1 MSETLIDSGAEVP
14 AESDATSRD
23 YVIESDVT
31 SQSTDRPEWLPEK
44 YSTGEDL
51 AKAYK
56 ELESKLG
63 GKEEDIKSKLMEEIQ
78 AEAFSSRPESS
89 GDYEL
94 PDIID
99 EEASVDNELLKWW
112 SEHSF
117 ENGFSQ
123 EEFQKGIEMYAAS
136 NMQNSGPDLE
146 AEAKLLGENANTRIE
161 SASMFASK
169 FFPENAM
176 PAIERMCETH
186 EGIIALEA
194 IQEAMKGSSF
204 AGTTQSTAGA
214 SENKLVEMMNDP
226 RYHNPRDRDPHFVR
240 QVEEGFKQLYRG

>member
-1 MSETLIDSGAEVP
+1 MSESLMEGGAEAPV
-14 AESDATSRD
+14 ESDATSRD

-31 SQSTDRPEWLPEK
+31 SQTDRPEWLPEK
-44 YSTGEDL
+44 YGSGEDL

-78 AEAFSSRPESS
+78 AEAFSSRPESA
-89 GDYEL
+89 GDYQL

-112 SEHSF
+112 SDHAF

-123 EEFQKGIEMYAAS
+123 DEFQKGIEMYAAS
-136 NMQNSGPDLE
+136 NMGDSGPDLE
-146 AEAKLLGENANTRIE
+146 VEAQKLGENADVRIQA
-161 SASMFASK
+161 ASMFASK
-169 FFPENAM
+169 FFPSESL
-176 PAIERMCETH
+176 PAIERMCESH

-194 IQEAMKGSSF
+194 IQEALKGGSF
-204 AGTTQSTAGA
+204 AGSTQPTAGLT
-214 SENKLVEMMNDP
+214 EPKLREMMNDP
-226 RYHNPRDRDPHFVR
+226 RYHNPRDRDPNFVR
-240 QVEEGFKQLYRG
+240 EVEEGYKQVYRS

>member
-1 MSETLIDSGAEVP
+1 MSESLMEGGAEAPV
-14 AESDATSRD
+14 ESDATSRD

-31 SQSTDRPEWLPEK
+31 SQTDRPEWLPEK
-44 YSTGEDL
+44 YSSGEDL

-78 AEAFSSRPESS
+78 AEAFSSRPESA
-89 GDYEL
+89 GDYQL

-112 SEHSF
+112 SDHAF

-123 EEFQKGIEMYAAS
+123 DEFQKGIEMYAAS
-136 NMQNSGPDLE
+136 NMGDSGPDLE
-146 AEAKLLGENANTRIE
+146 VEAQKLGENADVRIQA
-161 SASMFASK
+161 ASMFASK
-169 FFPENAM
+169 FFPSESL
-176 PAIERMCETH
+176 PAIERMCESH

-194 IQEAMKGSSF
+194 IQEALKGGSF
-204 AGTTQSTAGA
+204 AGSTQPTAGLT
-214 SENKLVEMMNDP
+214 EPKLREMMNDP
-226 RYHNPRDRDPHFVR
+226 RYHNPRDRDPNFVR
-240 QVEEGFKQLYRG
+240 EVEEGYKQVYRS

>member
-1 MSETLIDSGAEVP
+1 MSESLMEGGAEAPV
-14 AESDATSRD
+14 ESDATSRD

-31 SQSTDRPEWLPEK
+31 SQTDRPEWLPEK
-44 YSTGEDL
+44 YSSGEDL

-78 AEAFSSRPESS
+78 AEAFSSRPESA
-89 GDYEL
+89 GDYQL

-112 SEHSF
+112 SDHAF

-123 EEFQKGIEMYAAS
+123 DEFQKGIEMYAAS
-136 NMQNSGPDLE
+136 NMGDSGPDLE
-146 AEAKLLGENANTRIE
+146 VEAQKLGENADVRIQA
-161 SASMFASK
+161 ASMFASK
-169 FFPENAM
+169 FFPTESL
-176 PAIERMCETH
+176 PAIERMCESH

-194 IQEAMKGSSF
+194 IQEALKGGSF
-204 AGTTQSTAGA
+204 AGNTQPTAGLNEA
-214 SENKLVEMMNDP
+214 KLREMMSDP
-226 RYHNPRDRDPHFVR
+226 RYHNPRDRDPNFVR
-240 QVEEGFKQLYRG
+240 EVEEGFKQVYRG

>member
-1 MSETLIDSGAEVP
+1 MSESLMEGGAEAPV
-14 AESDATSRD
+14 ESDATSRD

-31 SQSTDRPEWLPEK
+31 SQTDRPEWLPEK
-44 YSTGEDL
+44 YSSGEDL

-78 AEAFSSRPESS
+78 AEAFSSRPESA
-89 GDYEL
+89 GDYQL

-112 SEHSF
+112 SDHAF

-123 EEFQKGIEMYAAS
+123 DEFQKGIEMYAAS
-136 NMQNSGPDLE
+136 NMGDSGPDLE
-146 AEAKLLGENANTRIE
+146 VEAQKLGENADVRIQA
-161 SASMFASK
+161 ASMFASK
-169 FFPENAM
+169 FFPTESL
-176 PAIERMCETH
+176 PAIERMCESH

-194 IQEAMKGSSF
+194 IQEALKGGSF
-204 AGTTQSTAGA
+204 AGNTQPTAGLNEA
-214 SENKLVEMMNDP
+214 KLREMMSDP
-226 RYHNPRDRDPHFVR
+226 RYHNPRDRDPNFVR
-240 QVEEGFKQLYRG
+240 EVEEGFKQVYRS